1 MRTIGRRALHR
12 RASGPSPARGFS
24 LLEVMMV
31 LLLIAAA
38 SALAAV
44 AVTGGFTG
52 MRLRAEAK
60 EIAAQLRFTRAQ
72 AISTGRAQR
81 FLIDPAARTWLA
93 PDDRKGEVGEK
104 FGVAFFGAREVQ
116 PMRGVGAIMFF
127 PDGASTG
134 GRVQLTANN
143 AAWNIDVQW
152 LTGEVKVARAASNEH
167 EVAR

>member
-1 MRTIGRRALHR
+1 MHVIGRRALHR

-31 LLLIAAA
+31 VLLIAAA

-60 EIAAQLRFTRAQ
+60 EIAAQLRFTRAH

-81 FLIDPAARTWLA
+81 FLIDPVAHTWLA
-93 PDDRKGEVGEK
+93 PNDRKGEVAEG
-104 FGVAFFGAREVQ
+104 FGIAFFGA
-116 PMRGVGAIMFF
+116 
-127 PDGASTG
+127 
-134 GRVQLTANN
+134 
-143 AAWNIDVQW
+143 
-152 LTGEVKVARAASNEH
+152 
-167 EVAR
+167 